1 MQNDLRGKI
10 MYLEGF
16 QVILNVFTS
25 TSYVFEHSKS
35 NYMQIKNDKKKKEK
49 KMACVRKNLFLPYGR
64 GGIKGYGHVINY

>member
-1 MQNDLRGKI
+1 MEKTMQNVLRRKI

-35 NYMQIKNDKKKKEK
+35 NDMHIKNEKE
-49 KMACVRKNLFLPYGR
+49 KMACVRKNLFSPYGR
-64 GGIKGYGHVINY
+64 GGIRMLRTCH

>member
-35 NYMQIKNDKKKKEK
+35 NDMHIKKKKKKKKKKEK
-49 KMACVRKNLFLPYGR
+49 PQKQK
-64 GGIKGYGHVINY
+64 